1 MSNLQP
7 ADYITVAMA
16 RLIHDGE
23 RVFHGVASPM
33 PAIAIQLAKKLHAKN
48 AVYVSIAGGVD
59 SDPTRFSSVSTAA
72 ASLREDAIVEFP
84 LSDIFDLSARGAL
97 DVAFLSGAQIDGYG
111 RLNLSAIGSF
121 DKPKVRLPGG
131 AGSAA
136 LLPTVKRGI
145 LWKTNHDKR
154 GLVEKLDV
162 VTAAGN
168 TEIVITPLAIFKRSE
183 QDDRLRLF
191 SIFPGTTVDE
201 VIENTGFTVEKHADF
216 QEFPPVTEEEVKL
229 LASIDRRRCTVQ
241 RISLIKFEPLAS
253 T

>member
-1 MSNLQP
+1 MSNTQH
-7 ADYITVAMA
+7 ADNITVAMA
-16 RLIHDGE
+16 RFINDGE

-59 SDPTRFSSVSTAA
+59 STPSQFSSVSTADA
-72 ASLREDAIVEFP
+72 TLREKAVVEFP

-97 DVAFLSGAQIDGYG
+97 DVAFLSGAQIDGQG

-121 DKPKVRLPGG
+121 DEPKVRLPGG

-136 LLPTVKRGI
+136 LLPSVKRGI

-154 GLVEKLDV
+154 GLVDKLDV

-168 TEIVITPLAIFKRSE
+168 TELVITPLAIFKRADS
-183 QDDRLRLF
+183 DDRLQLYAT
-191 SIFPGTTVDE
+191 FPGVTVE
-201 VIENTGFTVEKHADF
+201 QVVENTGFPVEQHENYH
-216 QEFPPVTEEEVKL
+216 EFPPITDEEQQL
-229 LASIDRRRCTVQ
+229 LAAIDPDGVRYSEFR
-241 RISLIKFEPLAS
+241 
-253 T
+253 

>member
-1 MSNLQP
+1 MPNTQH
-7 ADYITVAMA
+7 ADNITVAMA
-16 RLIHDGE
+16 RLINDGE

-59 SDPTRFSSVSTAA
+59 STPTEFSNVSTADA
-72 ASLREDAIVEFP
+72 TLRENAVVEFP

-97 DVAFLSGAQIDGYG
+97 DVAFLSGAQIDGRG

-121 DKPKVRLPGG
+121 DEPKVRLPGG

-136 LLPTVKRGI
+136 LLPSVKRGI

-168 TEIVITPLAIFKRSE
+168 TELVITPLAIFKRG
-183 QDDRLRLF
+183 DDQLQLYAT
-191 SIFPGTTVDE
+191 FPGVTVEE
-201 VIENTGFTVEKHADF
+201 VVENTGFPVEKHENYH
-216 QEFPPVTEEEVKL
+216 EFLPITDEEQQL
-229 LASIDRRRCTVQ
+229 LAAIDPDGIRYSEFR
-241 RISLIKFEPLAS
+241 
-253 T
+253 